1 MAQTHADPQVEARPA
16 YLGHHYENVEQQFQ
30 SGKLGMWL
38 FLATEILLFAGL
50 FCAYA
55 VYRHNHPEIF
65 LYAHHFLDVKLGGIN
80 TIVLI
85 FSSLTMAMGVRCAQ
99 KGQRGLLIL
108 NLMITFAC
116 ACGFLGIKYVEY
128 KHKFEHGLL
137 WGTLYQ
143 SQDDH
148 GTGHGEEETH
158 PADDSATGT
167 DATGTDATGTDATGT
182 DTAHAEAAPSQTDH
196 ASEEGATDTG
206 TSSPD
211 AVSDHGPAPS
221 STRVTTAQ
229 QAIEL
234 ARSRSAA
241 SGEGGTRDG
250 PVAEPSVMPRAVEG
264 PGGLASELVAAS
276 AETAPYNPQI
286 FFGIYFV
293 MTGLHG
299 IHVIIGMIVIGWLI
313 VRSFAGHFGPDYFT
327 PVDLGGLYWHIVDLI
342 WIYLFPLLYLIH

>member
-1 MAQTHADPQVEARPA
+1 MAQTHADPKAHDRPE
-16 YLGHHYENVEQQFQ
+16 YLGHHYDNVEQQFQ

-85 FSSLTMAMGVRCAQ
+85 FSSLTMAMAVRCAQ

-108 NLMITFAC
+108 NLCVTFAC

-137 WGTLYQ
+137 WGTLYEDQ
-143 SQDDH
+143 SGH
-148 GTGHGEEETH
+148 GGGHGEE
-158 PADDSATGT
+158 
-167 DATGTDATGTDATGT
+167 
-182 DTAHAEAAPSQTDH
+182 
-196 ASEEGATDTG
+196 
-206 TSSPD
+206 
-211 AVSDHGPAPS
+211 SDHGSTGAAMDAAGDHGSDGADPATDS
-221 STRVTTAQ
+221 HGGDDHAAAGDTEMAGSTKVTTATE
-229 QAIEL
+229 AIEL
-234 ARSRSAA
+234 ARARAEA
-241 SGEGGTRDG
+241 TGGGGTRAG
-250 PVAEPSVMPRAVEG
+250 PVAEPSVVPRAVDA
-264 PGGLASELVAAS
+264 PGGLAPEMLPAHEEA
-276 AETAPYNPQI
+276 APYNPQI

-299 IHVIIGMIVIGWLI
+299 LHVIIGMIVIGWLI
-313 VRSFAGHFGPDYFT
+313 FRSFAGHFGPDYFT